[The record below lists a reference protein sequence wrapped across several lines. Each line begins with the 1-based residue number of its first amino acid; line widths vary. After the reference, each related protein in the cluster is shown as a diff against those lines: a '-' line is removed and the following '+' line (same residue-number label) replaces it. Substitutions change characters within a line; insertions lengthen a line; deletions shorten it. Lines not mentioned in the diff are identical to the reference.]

1 MADEQQSGQAQ
12 TPDRSTLG
20 NAIPDYTTAPTR
32 KLPAHLT
39 DVGVEIAWGE
49 YPKELLTTE
58 QTKLVKGSGGVW
70 LCHAVLVYFA
80 AHYNAKSGTTHV
92 SNKACANDLDIGMAT
107 VSKCKKVLLQ
117 TGLIA
122 DTGKTDKYGVPIYMF
137 PWHRNQI
144 NVQSVVLK
152 STHIQHSTEQV
163 QNTTL
168 QTETATKSK
177 LQPTAK
183 DPFMDLWESVI
194 AGLPGEMK
202 SALNYKQA
210 RPAFM
215 DCLANGW
222 DQYPEQLKDQVT
234 KRHNPGLTKPGWFV
248 NVLKEITLIKPSKPI
263 IKCDYDNCNGNM
275 HENVETR
282 LPTACP
288 NKVQPF

>member
-20 NAIPDYTTAPTR
+20 NAVTDYTTTPTR
-32 KLPAHLT
+32 KLPAHLP
-39 DVGVEIAWGE
+39 DAGVEIAWGE
-49 YPKELLTTE
+49 YPKELLTVE

-70 LCHAVLVYFA
+70 LCHAVLVYFG
-80 AHYNAKSGTTHV
+80 AHYNAKSGTTRV
-92 SNKACANDLDIGMAT
+92 SNKAIATDLDIEPAT
-107 VSKCKKVLLQ
+107 VSKCKKVLLN

-122 DTGKTDKYGVPIYMF
+122 DTGKTDKHGVPIYIF

-152 STHIQHSTEQV
+152 STDIQHITEQV
-163 QNTTL
+163 QNTTP
-168 QTETATKSK
+168 QATAKPTTSDPFLELWEFLIADLPNEMKSK
-177 LQPTAK
+177 LNYIQAKPT
-183 DPFMDLWESVI
+183 F
-194 AGLPGEMK
+194 
-202 SALNYKQA
+202 Q
-210 RPAFM
+210 

-222 DQYPEQLKDQVT
+222 YEHREQLKDNVMS
-234 KRHNPGLTKPGWFV
+234 RIEPGHTEPGKLV
-248 NVLKEITLIKPSKPI
+248 NVLKEIATIKPTKPI

-282 LPTACP
+282 LPTPCP